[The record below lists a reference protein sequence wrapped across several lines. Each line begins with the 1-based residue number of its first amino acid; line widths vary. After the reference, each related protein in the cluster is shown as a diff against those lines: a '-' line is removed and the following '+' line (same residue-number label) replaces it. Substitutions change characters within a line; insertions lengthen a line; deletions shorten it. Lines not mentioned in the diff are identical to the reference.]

1 MQNTCTPWVHI
12 SYELLF
18 YPVTQD
24 CASSDY
30 SPSEAELSPP
40 FLSPGIGV
48 RPPAFTR
55 TASDSAVAL
64 HMAQARIN
72 GPAYSTRHISQ
83 PNCSPLATIQ
93 HMSSPTGHLPPP
105 PHSVSP
111 PVWQRTGS
119 VPLYGCV
126 YGQ

>member
-1 MQNTCTPWVHI
+1 
-12 SYELLF
+12 
-18 YPVTQD
+18 
-24 CASSDY
+24 
-30 SPSEAELSPP
+30 
-40 FLSPGIGV
+40 
-48 RPPAFTR
+48 
-55 TASDSAVAL
+55 
-64 HMAQARIN
+64 MAQARIN